1 MRTWK
6 HIAQGF
12 GVLWLGLASGCVSI
26 APSEEGGEAG
36 LAPQWSDVR
45 RLTEGSQ
52 ASIATFGSTGPFEW
66 MRYNDVPVSVTPD
79 TLVEVDIFRPI
90 VDQMTPIV
98 LISHG
103 FGSSKESHEIQAER
117 LASWGLHV
125 LTVSLPSRGPWVQNG
140 ETLAALSR
148 FVAGYPAL
156 VGPAADGN
164 HQVIVG
170 HSFGGSAALV
180 AAAEGAPIDGIV
192 LLDPAIVSDRLVR
205 VLRQVRVPVLLLGA
219 DKSVFRALRRDWIH
233 ELLDAPYRE
242 ISVRGATHND
252 AQFPSDNTRLWGA
265 FDFVTSED
273 RQEAFTRA
281 LTASCLS
288 LVVTGT
294 TDWAWQGLTAPQNA
308 PVYFGAL
315 EKFPSA
321 NR

>member
-1 MRTWK
+1 
-6 HIAQGF
+6 
-12 GVLWLGLASGCVSI
+12 
-26 APSEEGGEAG
+26 
-36 LAPQWSDVR
+36 
-45 RLTEGSQ
+45 
-52 ASIATFGSTGPFEW
+52 
-66 MRYNDVPVSVTPD
+66 
-79 TLVEVDIFRPI
+79 
-90 VDQMTPIV
+90 
-98 LISHG
+98 
-103 FGSSKESHEIQAER
+103 
-117 LASWGLHV
+117 
-125 LTVSLPSRGPWVQNG
+125 
-140 ETLAALSR
+140 
-148 FVAGYPAL
+148 
-156 VGPAADGN
+156 
-164 HQVIVG
+164 
-170 HSFGGSAALV
+170 
-180 AAAEGAPIDGIV
+180 
-192 LLDPAIVSDRLVR
+192 
-205 VLRQVRVPVLLLGA
+205 LLLGA